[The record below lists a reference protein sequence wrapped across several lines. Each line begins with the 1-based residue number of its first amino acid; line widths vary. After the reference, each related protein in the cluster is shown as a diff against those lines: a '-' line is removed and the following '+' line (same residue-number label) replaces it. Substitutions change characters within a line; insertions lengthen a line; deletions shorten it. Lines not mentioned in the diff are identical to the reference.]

1 MRPVS
6 RDSIYTL
13 FLAMP
18 MGAMVLLLTNTLS
31 GLLLMEEC
39 LPTKPPINI
48 WVDLLDLTVTLPAQ
62 LPNGTR
68 EPVSLVLLMT
78 IAVASA
84 S

>member
-1 MRPVS
+1 MAIS
-6 RDSIYTL
+6 RESIYTCL
-13 FLAMP
+13 LAML
-18 MGAMVLLLTNTLS
+18 MGAMALLLTNTLS

-48 WVDLLDLTVTLPAQ
+48 SVDLPGLTATLPAQ

-68 EPVSLVLLMT
+68 EPVSLVLPMT
-78 IAVASA
+78 IVVVSA